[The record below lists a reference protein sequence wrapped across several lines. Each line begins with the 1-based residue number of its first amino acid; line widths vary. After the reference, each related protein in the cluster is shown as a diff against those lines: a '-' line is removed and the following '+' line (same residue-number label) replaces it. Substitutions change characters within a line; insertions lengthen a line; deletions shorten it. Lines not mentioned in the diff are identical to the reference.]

1 MTAKILD
8 GKAMAKQ
15 IRSEVTAGVK
25 ERLDNG
31 LRAPGLAVVIV
42 GADPASQI
50 YVGGKRKACAETGII
65 SKNYDLPADTSED
78 KILGIIDELN
88 ADETI
93 DGILIQLPLPEHIN
107 PIKVLDRIK
116 PDKDVDGFHPFNI
129 GSLAVGRPQLCPCT
143 PHGVMTLLKRNI
155 DRKLEGI
162 NAVIIGHSNIVG
174 KPMALELLAENA
186 TVSICHVFTDD
197 IKPHIARADLLVVG
211 VGVPHLV
218 KGDWIKEGAIVVDI
232 GINRLSDGS
241 IVGDVEFDVA
251 KEKASWITPVPGGVG
266 PMTIATLMENTLF
279 AANELH
285 K

>member
-8 GKAMAKQ
+8 GKAMAQQ
-15 IRSEVTAGVK
+15 IRNEVAAGVK
-25 ERLDNG
+25 ARLENG

-42 GADPASQI
+42 GEDPASKV
-50 YVGGKRKACAETGII
+50 YVGGKRKACAEVGIV
-65 SKNYDLPADTSED
+65 SKNYDLPADTSEQ
-78 KILGIIDELN
+78 KVLEIIDELN
-88 ADETI
+88 EDETI
-93 DGILIQLPLPEHIN
+93 DGILIQLPLPKQIN

-174 KPMALELLAENA
+174 KPMALELLNENA
-186 TVSICHVFTDD
+186 TVSVCHVFTDD
-197 IKPHIARADLLVVG
+197 IKSYIAKADLLIVA
-211 VGVPHLV
+211 VGVPHLI
-218 KGDWIKEGAIVVDI
+218 KGDWIKDGAIVVDV
-232 GINRLSDGS
+232 GINRLDDGRL
-241 IVGDVEFDVA
+241 VGDVEFDVA